1 MNMKRIL
8 TTLLVGTLLLGCCAF
23 GGCGETPEQPDSPA
37 ADTPIETPDA
47 DTPDNE
53 EEGKKDE
60 EIVVNPKV
68 LDGAKLVVFGDSLTA
83 FGTWPLTAAEETNMY
98 LFNGATGGINTDEAL
113 ERFDKYVANQD
124 PDFVTLCFGQ
134 NDLLMKFKNKP
145 QVTPEDFKANL
156 KTMCEKI
163 VELDATP
170 ILMTCSYMNESIWWS
185 SQGQNKAHYVD
196 VGTPLE
202 WLDQY
207 CNAVRELAKEGGY
220 DLVDIREACDDYK
233 PAEFLTDDGVHLG
246 PIGNKVYAKKLADY
260 LKSHYTVDPNAEKIQ
275 SRYPHISTPAE
286 PAVTEIISF
295 DARVWDYDDRAMVV
309 DNNDNGDLVFYNIN
323 SQWPDAQ
330 YAATESVYAP
340 LEGTELVYDF
350 STADN
355 VATSILLFFN
365 GATPSAPTEG
375 KYIKINT
382 KLGVEVNSAE
392 DIVGSQDCVGSIK
405 LEDLDLPAD
414 AIDEYGNVLISGV
427 KIYAA
432 GAICQEVTVR
442 QLAVSTVGAPNK

>member
-8 TTLLVGTLLLGCCAF
+8 SVLLAGVLLLGCCAF
-23 GGCGETPEQPDSPA
+23 AGCGESTQAPAAPADDTPA
-37 ADTPIETPDA
+37 ADTPAE
-47 DTPDNE
+47 DTDS
-53 EEGKKDE
+53 KDTDDKEE
-60 EIVVNPKV
+60 EIVVNLKV

-98 LFNGATGGINTDEAL
+98 LFNGATGGINTEEAL
-113 ERFDKYVANQD
+113 ERFDKYVAAQD

-134 NDLLMKFKNKP
+134 NDLLMQFKNKP

-185 SQGQNKAHYVD
+185 SQAQNKAHYVD

-207 CNAVRELAKEGGY
+207 CNAVRELAEEGGY
-220 DLVDIREACDDYK
+220 DLVDIREACDDYQ

-295 DARVWDYDDRAMVV
+295 DASVWDYDERAMVV

-340 LEGTELVYDF
+340 LEGTELVFDF

-355 VATSILLFFN
+355 VDTSILLFFN

-375 KYIKINT
+375 KYIKINAM
-382 KLGVEVNSAE
+382 LGVTLNCVE
-392 DIVGSQDCVGSIK
+392 DIVGGQDCVGSIK
-405 LEDLDLPAD
+405 LEDLNLPKD
-414 AIDEYGNVLISGV
+414 AIDEYGNVLISGA

-442 QLAVSTVGAPNK
+442 QLAVSTVGAPNE

>member
-1 MNMKRIL
+1 MNMKRWLSVLL
-8 TTLLVGTLLLGCCAF
+8 TSTLLLGCCAF
-23 GGCGETPEQPDSPA
+23 SGCGDNTAEPEATD
-37 ADTPIETPDA
+37 DTAPVV
-47 DTPDNE
+47 DNNDNGDDGNNE
-53 EEGKKDE
+53 E

-113 ERFDKYVANQD
+113 ERFDKYVAAQD

-134 NDLLMKFKNKP
+134 NDLLMQFKNKP
-145 QVTPEDFKANL
+145 QVTPENFKANL

-185 SQGQNKAHYVD
+185 SQGQNKAHYTD
-196 VGTPLE
+196 VGTPTE
-202 WLDQY
+202 WLEQY
-207 CNAVRELAKEGGY
+207 CEAVRELAEEGNY
-220 DLVDIREACDDYK
+220 DLVDIRKACDEYK
-233 PAEFLTDDGVHLG
+233 PSEFLTDDGVHLG
-246 PIGNKVYAKKLADY
+246 PVGNKVFAKELADY

-275 SRYPHISTPAE
+275 NRYPHVSTPAE
-286 PAVTEIISF
+286 PATTPIISF
-295 DARVWDYDDRAMVV
+295 DAADWDYDERVIAVE
-309 DNNDNGDLVFYNIN
+309 NNDNGDLVFYNFN

-330 YAATESVYAP
+330 YAAKESVYAP

-350 STADN
+350 STAQN
-355 VATSILLFFN
+355 VSTSILLFFN

-382 KLGVEVNSAE
+382 KLNVTLNSAE
-392 DIVGSQDCVGSIK
+392 DIVGGQDCTGSIK
-405 LEDLDLPAD
+405 LEDLGLPAD
-414 AIDEYGNVLISGV
+414 AVDEHGNVLISGA

-432 GAICQEVTVR
+432 GGICEEVTVR
-442 QLAVSTVGAPNK
+442 QLAVSTVGAPNE